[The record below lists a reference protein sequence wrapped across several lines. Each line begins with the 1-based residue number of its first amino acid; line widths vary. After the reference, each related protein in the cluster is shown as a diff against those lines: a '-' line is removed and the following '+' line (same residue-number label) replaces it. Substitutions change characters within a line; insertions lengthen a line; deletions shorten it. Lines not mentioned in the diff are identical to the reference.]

1 VVEEIINGIYPI
13 SPKSLSKIKALIELE
28 SFEAGQ
34 NFVSVEKKNDKE
46 YFLLEGIC
54 GSYLSNAEGLDSFI
68 SFFTTKSVLSPH
80 TTRTSKGLSLLNIK
94 ALTPVKIASVNAKK
108 FEELM
113 VQDLEIREFGNT
125 VLRNELKKKVEKE
138 IGLASLTAKE
148 RLIQFRKDYPFLENL
163 IPHPYIASFLGITNV
178 SLSRLRKELM
188 K

>member
-1 VVEEIINGIYPI
+1 
-13 SPKSLSKIKALIELE
+13 
-28 SFEAGQ
+28 
-34 NFVSVEKKNDKE
+34 
-46 YFLLEGIC
+46 
-54 GSYLSNAEGLDSFI
+54 
-68 SFFTTKSVLSPH
+68 
-80 TTRTSKGLSLLNIK
+80 
-94 ALTPVKIASVNAKK
+94 
-108 FEELM
+108 M